1 MRFLGIDPGGKRLGL
16 ALGDDLTGFA
26 TPLEVVGYRGTADA
40 AQLIAEAMDEYGAE
54 IAVIG
59 LPTLSDGSETPACM
73 RSHALA
79 GALAELGVET
89 ALQPEFLTTNEAR
102 RRAKSSNRRPGQP
115 IDDIAAQ
122 VILEEY
128 LAGRPAPEVSR

>member
-26 TPLEVVGYRGTADA
+26 TPLEVVGYQGSAHA

-59 LPTLSDGSETPACM
+59 LPTLSDGSQSPACA
-73 RSHALA
+73 RSY
-79 GALAELGVET
+79 ALAEALGLLGVET

-102 RRAKSSNRRPGQP
+102 RRAKSSNRRAGRPV
-115 IDDIAAQ
+115 DDIAAQ
-122 VILEEY
+122 VILEEF
-128 LAGRPAPEVSR
+128 LASRTTPDGSR

>member
-26 TPLEVVGYRGTADA
+26 TPLEVVKYQGSPEA
-40 AQLIAEAMDEYGAE
+40 ARLIVEAMDEYGAE
-54 IAVIG
+54 IVVIG
-59 LPTLSDGSETPACM
+59 LPTAADGSQTPACA
-73 RSHALA
+73 RSLALA
-79 GALAELGVET
+79 QALAELGVDT

-115 IDDIAAQ
+115 VDDIAAQ

-128 LAGRPAPEVSR
+128 LASRPGRGASR